1 MKKIGL
7 LMLVLLAGACSMYN
21 YDDFTGTPDY
31 RQEIG
36 ENYIK
41 NIVEL
46 LIVDNL
52 LAMEKA
58 LDYDELS
65 TSISGKIGTSANY
78 QTGGVSIWNSDARW
92 TVNAVDAVKGVQ
104 IRKEGA
110 DSTWQLVRN
119 ADYGFRSGDDP
130 TEYTMTIRMLSGG
143 GGEQHDWS
151 VSLTGKRRERK
162 GYSCKFDTQTPLF
175 FGAGTYDRWQYCKG
189 RLFMEVFRNGS
200 KVDKCCIEYDGGIY
214 DYKFINGL

>member
-1 MKKIGL
+1 MNKIGFL
-7 LMLVLLAGACSMYN
+7 ILFLLAVAFRMYN

-78 QTGGVSIWNSDARW
+78 QTGGESIWNSDARW
-92 TVNAVDAVKGVQ
+92 SKNAVAAVKGVQ
-104 IRKEGA
+104 IR
-110 DSTWQLVRN
+110 
-119 ADYGFRSGDDP
+119 
-130 TEYTMTIRMLSGG
+130 
-143 GGEQHDWS
+143 
-151 VSLTGKRRERK
+151 
-162 GYSCKFDTQTPLF
+162 
-175 FGAGTYDRWQYCKG
+175 
-189 RLFMEVFRNGS
+189 
-200 KVDKCCIEYDGGIY
+200 
-214 DYKFINGL
+214 

>member
-7 LMLVLLAGACSMYN
+7 LILVLLAGACSMYN

-31 RQEIG
+31 RQEIR

-92 TVNAVDAVKGVQ
+92 TVNAVDAVKGVRSGRGCGQ
-104 IRKEGA
+104 HLATG
-110 DSTWQLVRN
+110 RN
-119 ADYGFRSGDDP
+119 ADYGFQAERS
-130 TEYTMTIRMLSGG
+130 
-143 GGEQHDWS
+143 
-151 VSLTGKRRERK
+151 
-162 GYSCKFDTQTPLF
+162 
-175 FGAGTYDRWQYCKG
+175 
-189 RLFMEVFRNGS
+189 
-200 KVDKCCIEYDGGIY
+200 DGVR
-214 DYKFINGL
+214 